1 MDYRNLEFIVA
12 LDLERNMTRAAKKL
26 YVSQPALTYK
36 IQSIEDELD
45 IKILYRT
52 KKGIRFTPQGE
63 ELIKFAKESLHD
75 FQKFKI
81 YLKNTNKNDEG
92 IIRLGASRNFSRYM
106 LPEILR
112 NFINMYEKVQ
122 FNVKTSWSQSL
133 LEMIKS
139 EEINIAIIR
148 GDHSWDFKKI
158 LLEEEPICIISK
170 HKIDLNNLPN
180 LPRIDFLTDPSL
192 HNVINNWWRENFS
205 KSPNI
210 TMELDNIETCME
222 LVKTG
227 LGYAIV
233 PSIGLKT
240 PNNLNVITLKD
251 KNKKPILRK
260 TWLLYKE
267 IELNYPIMKKFI
279 NFLQH
284 NYNQID

>member
-148 GDHSWDFKKI
+148 
-158 LLEEEPICIISK
+158 
-170 HKIDLNNLPN
+170 
-180 LPRIDFLTDPSL
+180 
-192 HNVINNWWRENFS
+192 
-205 KSPNI
+205 
-210 TMELDNIETCME
+210 
-222 LVKTG
+222 
-227 LGYAIV
+227 
-233 PSIGLKT
+233 
-240 PNNLNVITLKD
+240 
-251 KNKKPILRK
+251 
-260 TWLLYKE
+260 
-267 IELNYPIMKKFI
+267 
-279 NFLQH
+279 
-284 NYNQID
+284 